1 MAQPVQNLDLLVP
14 SHIPIYISNYQS
26 SAEKAQTHTY
36 SCLCAVMSICET
48 LLDIALR
55 SEACAEIIGLL
66 SLTREEA
73 HSLGWKEMAR
83 LYAPVGYWQD
93 EMAGWIKARS
103 WADCHKFIKEHD
115 DELVRV
121 LFKTSILI
129 LNFSSCCSV
138 QQDYADSL
146 VFLALRMNHRT
157 HLLSVLNLLIGQ
169 QALVL
174 LDLPE
179 ATTRVVARNPKRPPP
194 HPRRHL
200 LHPLPHPPPTT
211 PPQAVRRRGV
221 VRHLQH
227 RLHVHQAHEVRQG
240 RADRV
245 RRGER

>member
-1 MAQPVQNLDLLVP
+1 MAQPVQSLDLLVP
-14 SHIPIYISNYQS
+14 SHVPIYKQLSN
-26 SAEKAQTHTY
+26 SAEKAQAHTY
-36 SCLCAVMSICET
+36 SLAFAVMSICET

-93 EMAGWIKARS
+93 EMAGWIKSRS

-138 QQDYADSL
+138 HRITPTPSC
-146 VFLALRMNHRT
+146 FLLF
-157 HLLSVLNLLIGQ
+157 
-169 QALVL
+169 
-174 LDLPE
+174 E
-179 ATTRVVARNPKRPPP
+179 
-194 HPRRHL
+194 
-200 LHPLPHPPPTT
+200 
-211 PPQAVRRRGV
+211 
-221 VRHLQH
+221 
-227 RLHVHQAHEVRQG
+227 
-240 RADRV
+240 
-245 RRGER
+245 